1 MENPQAKTNKI
12 RDVRH
17 RYQDE
22 LMAKANVVGVGIG
35 LRQQA
40 GERTDEPALVVMVS
54 KKVPLWQLSPEDII
68 PATLDGVPVDVQEIG
83 ELRAL

>member
-1 MENPQAKTNKI
+1 MENPQAQTNKI
-12 RDVRH
+12 RDVRR

-35 LRQQA
+35 RRQQG
-40 GERTDEPALVVMVS
+40 GESTQEPALVVMVS
-54 KKVPLWQLSPEDII
+54 KKVPLWQLPPEDVI
-68 PATLDGVPVDVQEIG
+68 PTSLDGVPVDVQEIG